1 MSRKIGRV
9 LSIDIMQH
17 AGARESGRF
26 CHNRPSVIVDGFRE
40 ILKQSVK
47 FHEISRKFHY
57 NEISCMTP
65 TGVMYLYLY
74 STVV

>member
-26 CHNRPSVIVDGFRE
+26 RHNESRYTLFWAFLRKTERGLGDVSVSQWHSIIPDHAG
-40 ILKQSVK
+40 
-47 FHEISRKFHY
+47 
-57 NEISCMTP
+57 
-65 TGVMYLYLY
+65 
-74 STVV
+74 